1 MDPSISK
8 AVGGIAAS
16 VATKTATKVLAG
28 TIAVTPV
35 LIVLTS
41 VAVSGGVLQC
51 ATNWLYPVEVEKIK
65 KKVKRKVWEIIKNT
79 LGPIDEQGE
88 QLKFNIPV

>member
-41 VAVSGGVLQC
+41 VAVSGGVL
-51 ATNWLYPVEVEKIK
+51 
-65 KKVKRKVWEIIKNT
+65 
-79 LGPIDEQGE
+79 
-88 QLKFNIPV
+88 